1 MTGDLSRKAAQRRKI
16 AESSPGSLLLRA
28 SFLFGQRDLWLTAA
42 VGLVSFII
50 LAPYTYDFDQGWVLL
65 TIFIQ
70 LLAVWSAVI
79 TLKAIAKVEVESAIV
94 GEVEARGS
102 RYLRA
107 IKSGLGE
114 RRTLEELE
122 ADVLPHNTGVPAP
135 SMIRLFQNIF
145 KEAKDRK
152 FESSYNVIQP
162 YREEVLEDIFR
173 LQNIQ
178 KIALWLGILGT
189 FIGLLRA
196 IQVGDLSQIKENDN
210 LVGIVTSMFDNL
222 FISFSAS
229 LAGLEVAVIIGAFLL
244 LLRRRHVAYFQ
255 NMETSVATMLSLA
268 RNATNK
274 DDYFVEFS
282 QLRDSMG
289 ELKDSLY
296 HQTTEVSGGLE
307 GVRRRVEQQTEQI
320 QVGVNKLAAADAEF
334 ERFLKR
340 LSDQQRQMLDDV
352 KSVYDAI
359 SLRNL
364 GTTLQASIVEAGRH
378 ISATLDP
385 NVKQLA
391 SQVATLNEALNALG
405 EQARRQR
412 QEAAAQKDELVTLM
426 ARQAD
431 QSAGALRALD
441 RRVHDELGRLQEGNS
456 KLLTL
461 DMAELS
467 RRISA
472 LNDTLQRS
480 IRQQQSR
487 RWSLRD
493 FLSGLRW

>member
-1 MTGDLSRKAAQRRKI
+1 MTGDLSRKAARRRKI

-50 LAPYTYDFDQGWVLL
+50 LAPYTNDFDQGWVLL

-102 RYLRA
+102 YYLRA

-114 RRTLEELE
+114 RRTLEALE

-282 QLRDSMG
+282 QLRASMG
-289 ELKDSLY
+289 RSERLALPPDHRGLRRAGGSAPKGRAADRAD
-296 HQTTEVSGGLE
+296 SGGSQQT
-307 GVRRRVEQQTEQI
+307 RRRRR
-320 QVGVNKLAAADAEF
+320 GV
-334 ERFLKR
+334 
-340 LSDQQRQMLDDV
+340 
-352 KSVYDAI
+352 
-359 SLRNL
+359 
-364 GTTLQASIVEAGRH
+364 
-378 ISATLDP
+378 
-385 NVKQLA
+385 
-391 SQVATLNEALNALG
+391 
-405 EQARRQR
+405 
-412 QEAAAQKDELVTLM
+412 
-426 ARQAD
+426 
-431 QSAGALRALD
+431 
-441 RRVHDELGRLQEGNS
+441 
-456 KLLTL
+456 
-461 DMAELS
+461 
-467 RRISA
+467 
-472 LNDTLQRS
+472 
-480 IRQQQSR
+480 
-487 RWSLRD
+487 
-493 FLSGLRW
+493 